1 MALPKVI
8 NIYRALSVK
17 EQEQF
22 VLFVNSPFH
31 NTRKKIM
38 LLLQII
44 AKQFKNVGGEAE
56 SQETWNKHAAHLQ
69 IFAVT
74 KYDELQLNNLL
85 SDLYQLLE
93 KFLAWQKFEENSE
106 QQDVMV
112 IQNLME
118 SGTLTNA
125 GKIIKQ
131 KALLKNKDAI
141 AGFKLHQLADQY
153 YFQKSRKGDNS
164 YLLKGQ
170 QTLDIYYLNNQL
182 RIWCELLSRS
192 NILALE
198 YDGYKF
204 HRFIDFLENN
214 LADYGEQATISVYY
228 PILLWLKDQK
238 SDAWYSGFREKL
250 FMHIGEFPEQEAKD
264 IIAYVQN
271 YCVKRINE
279 GRNEFLQE
287 WLEIAQFMLP
297 LNLLH
302 EGQHLSEWTYK
313 NIVTTG
319 VRLKAFEWTE
329 HFIHN
334 YYNHLAPE
342 GRDNA
347 YQYNLAVL
355 YYEKN
360 DFNRAMQ
367 LLNKVHFTDP
377 NYYLDAK
384 SILLKIY
391 FDHHEY
397 DAIVSLRDT
406 VKIYLLRDKLLSK
419 NKRLLYKS
427 LFNDTIK
434 LYKLRIDKGVIN
446 QEKWVQQLNALKVD
460 IMESNLVANKQW
472 LLKELEEVQKKASR

>member
-8 NIYRALSVK
+8 TIYQALTPK
-17 EQEQF
+17 ERERF
-22 VLFVNSPFH
+22 RLFVVSPFH
-31 NTRKKIM
+31 NTRKKLIS
-38 LLLQII
+38 LQAHIDSLFP
-44 AKQFKNVGGEAE
+44 ADAEASE
-56 SQETWNKHAAHLQ
+56 NELQWDKKAAHH
-69 IFAVT
+69 FVFGEK
-74 KYDELQLNNLL
+74 KYNELQLNNVL

-93 KFLAWQKFEENSE
+93 KFLAWRKFEENDE

-112 IQNLME
+112 IENLME
-118 SGTLTNA
+118 ASALDNA

-131 KALLKNKDAI
+131 KTQLKNKDAI
-141 AGFKLHQLADQY
+141 AGFKLQQLADQY
-153 YFQKSRKGDNS
+153 YFQRSRKGDNA

-170 QTLDIYYLNNQL
+170 QTLDIYYLSNQL

-192 NILALE
+192 NILALD

-204 HRFIDFLENN
+204 QRFIDFLENN
-214 LADYGEQATISVYY
+214 LQEYHQQPTISIYY

-238 SDAWYSGFREKL
+238 NDAWYEGFRDKL
-250 FMHIGEFPEQEAKD
+250 FQHIGEFPEQEAKD
-264 IIAYVQN
+264 IVAYVQN

-279 GRNEFLQE
+279 GRNEFLHE
-287 WLEIAQFMLP
+287 WLTISRFMLP
-297 LNLLH
+297 LKLLQ
-302 EGQHLSEWTYK
+302 EGVHISEWTYK
-313 NIVTTG
+313 NIVTAG
-319 VRLKAFEWTE
+319 VRLKEFEWTE
-329 HFIHN
+329 QFIHQ
-334 YYNHLAPE
+334 YYNQLAPE

-355 YYEKN
+355 YYEKH

-391 FDHHEY
+391 YDHHEY
-397 DAIVSLRDT
+397 DAILSLRDT

-419 NKRLLYKS
+419 SQRTLYKS
-427 LFNDTIK
+427 LFNNTIK

-446 QEKWVQQLNALKVD
+446 QEKWQKLFDALKED
-460 IMESNLVANKQW
+460 ITHSSLVANKQW
-472 LLKELEEVQKKASR
+472 LLREMELLEKR

>member
-1 MALPKVI
+1 MAFPKVI
-8 NIYRALSVK
+8 AIYTALSTK
-17 EQEQF
+17 EQERF
-22 VLFVNSPFH
+22 ELFVNSPFH
-31 NTRKKIM
+31 NTRGKIT
-38 LLLQII
+38 LLMAAISINFKGELTEN
-44 AKQFKNVGGEAE
+44 ATEKAWDKQAVHNKIFGG
-56 SQETWNKHAAHLQ
+56 
-69 IFAVT
+69 V
-74 KYDELQLNNLL
+74 KYNELQLNNLL

-106 QQDVMV
+106 QQDVMM
-112 IQNLME
+112 IENLLE
-118 SGTLTNA
+118 TSILDNA

-131 KALLKNKDAI
+131 KTLLKNKDAI

-153 YFQKSRKGDNS
+153 YFQRSRKGDNS

-192 NILALE
+192 NILALQ
-198 YDGYKF
+198 YDAYKF

-214 LADYGEQATISVYY
+214 LAEYGEQPTISIYY
-228 PILLWLKDQK
+228 PILLWLKDQHN
-238 SDAWYSGFREKL
+238 DAWYIGFREKL
-250 FMHIGEFPEQEAKD
+250 FAHIREFPEQEAKD
-264 IIAYVQN
+264 IVAYVQN

-279 GRNEFLQE
+279 GRNEFLKE
-287 WLEIAQFMLP
+287 WLAISRFMLP

-302 EGQHLSEWTYK
+302 EGQHISEWTYK
-313 NIVTTG
+313 NIVTAG
-319 VRLKAFEWTE
+319 VRLKEFEWTE
-329 HFIHN
+329 QFIHD
-334 YYNHLAPE
+334 YYEQLADD

-355 YYEKN
+355 YYEKH

-391 FDHHEY
+391 YDHHEY
-397 DAIVSLRDT
+397 DAILSLRDT

-419 NKRLLYKS
+419 NQRLLYKS
-427 LFNDTIK
+427 LFNNTIK
-434 LYKLRIDKGVIN
+434 LYKLRIDKGVTN
-446 QEKWVQQLNALKVD
+446 VEKWNKQLAHLRVD
-460 IMESNLVANKQW
+460 IMETTLVANKQW
-472 LLKELEEVQKKASR
+472 LMNALELVDSGNR